1 MQPQQLSYVVA
12 VAEHRHFTR
21 AAEALEVAQPSLS
34 ASIRALETE
43 LGAPLFHRARGNV
56 TLTSAGEALLPI
68 AKRILADIEAAR
80 QEVSSL
86 VRLRGGRVRLG
97 APPSLCT
104 GLLPGVLADFRR
116 DYPGVT
122 LQLREGGSR
131 DLVRALD
138 GGDLDLALV
147 ILPLSPREQGL
158 VTQPLLR
165 EELVLAT
172 ATETFGPP
180 SAGPVPMAALDG
192 VPLLT
197 FRRGY
202 DLRTALEAAC
212 RSAGVQP
219 WLVVEGGELDAMVAL
234 AEAGVGACLLPT
246 SVAQRARLVSYR
258 LDAEQMTR
266 TVGLA
271 RRKGHATA
279 GAVRA
284 LRQTLDDHLRDDP
297 QPGGIE
303 VVGSALDPADVS
315 VARGRD

>member
-1 MQPQQLSYVVA
+1 MQPQQLAYVVA

-34 ASIRALETE
+34 ASIRALESE

-56 TLTSAGEALLPI
+56 TLTPAGEALLPI
-68 AKRILADIEAAR
+68 AKRVLADIEAAR
-80 QEVSSL
+80 QEVSVL

-97 APPSLCT
+97 ATPSLCT
-104 GLLPGVLADFRR
+104 GLLPSVLADFRHR
-116 DYPGVT
+116 YPGVT

-138 GGDLDLALV
+138 DGDLDLALV
-147 ILPLSPREQGL
+147 ILPLPAREQGL

-172 ATETFGPP
+172 ATELFGPP
-180 SAGPVPMAALDG
+180 SAGPVPMSALEG

-212 RSAGVQP
+212 RAAGLQP

-258 LDAEQMTR
+258 LDAVQMTR

-271 RRKGHATA
+271 QRRGHATI

-284 LRQTLDDHLRDDP
+284 LRETLDDHLRGDRFPD
-297 QPGGIE
+297 GIE
-303 VVGSALDPADVS
+303 VVGSALDPVVS
-315 VARGRD
+315 D

>member
-1 MQPQQLSYVVA
+1 MQPQQLAYVVA

-43 LGAPLFHRARGNV
+43 LGTPLFHRAPGNV
-56 TLTSAGEALLPI
+56 SLTLAGEALLPI
-68 AKRILADIEAAR
+68 AKRVLADLEAAR
-80 QEVSSL
+80 QEVSAL

-97 APPSLCT
+97 ATPSLCT
-104 GLLPGVLADFRR
+104 GLLPAVLADFRTR
-116 DYPGVT
+116 YPGVT

-138 GGDLDLALV
+138 DGDLDLALV
-147 ILPLSPREQGL
+147 ILPLAARESGL

-172 ATETFGPP
+172 ATELFGPP
-180 SAGPVPMAALDG
+180 SAGPVPMSSLDG
-192 VPLLT
+192 IPLLT

-212 RSAGVQP
+212 RAAGLQP

-246 SVAQRARLVSYR
+246 SVAQRTQLVSYR
-258 LDAEQMTR
+258 LAADQMTR

-271 RRKGHATA
+271 QRKGHATM

-284 LRQTLDDHLRDDP
+284 LRETLDDHLRNDP
-297 QPGGIE
+297 FPDGIE
-303 VVGSALDPADVS
+303 VAGSALDPVD
-315 VARGRD
+315 RD

>member
-1 MQPQQLSYVVA
+1 MQPQQLAYVVA

-21 AAEALEVAQPSLS
+21 AAEALDVAQPSLS
-34 ASIRALETE
+34 ASIRALEAE

-56 TLTSAGEALLPI
+56 TPTPAGEALLPI
-68 AKRILADIEAAR
+68 AKRVLADIEAAR
-80 QEVSSL
+80 QEVSAL

-97 APPSLCT
+97 ATPSLCT
-104 GLLPGVLADFRR
+104 GLLPAVLADFRR
-116 DYPGVT
+116 RYPGVT
-122 LQLREGGSR
+122 VALREGGSR

-138 GGDLDLALV
+138 DGDLDLALV
-147 ILPLSPREQGL
+147 ILPLPAREQSL

-172 ATETFGPP
+172 ATELFGPP
-180 SAGPVPMAALDG
+180 SAGPVPMSALDG
-192 VPLLT
+192 IGLLT

-212 RSAGVQP
+212 RAAGVQP

-246 SVAQRARLVSYR
+246 SVAQGARLISYR

-271 RRKGHATA
+271 QRKGHAA
-279 GAVRA
+279 MGAVRA
-284 LRQTLDDHLRDDP
+284 LRETLDDHLRHDRFPD
-297 QPGGIE
+297 GIE
-303 VVGSALDPADVS
+303 VVGSALDPV
-315 VARGRD
+315 GGG